1 MKKKMALFLAVLL
14 TLVAMAGC
22 QEGGSNGSA
31 VLADTLVVPGAI
43 KEGVFYEDVSEDFR
57 SSLWTFAGKTSG
69 SVLYG
74 KANQNSLYSPMSLYY
89 GLAMLEA
96 GAAGKTKAGLRAF
109 LDAPEAVHIGEEL
122 RNLYA
127 LMTVNGE
134 GAAEQIANAF
144 WARQNLVGKE
154 GAGVKEAWLNQMADN
169 FYASAFAVD
178 FADPKT
184 PDRMSRWVE
193 EQTRGKI
200 KPDIDVSDP
209 SLLMVLM
216 NTVYFKADWLEPF
229 QEEAIKE
236 DLFYGVEEV
245 LEQVSYLRGS
255 FDSHSTLV
263 TDRFTAGQLPLMN
276 GYMRFIL
283 PAEDL
288 TPEDLLADPL
298 FLASLQS
305 RGWQRADLVIELP
318 KFSYRTKM
326 DILKDMEELGLT
338 AMVQGSP
345 DFSAMLDLDAEVSAI
360 SQETYI
366 ALDEKGVEAAGYTE
380 IMMRATS
387 ALLPDE
393 IQTVELILN
402 RPFLYLITDE
412 AGTPLFVGI
421 LRNPTGE

>member
-96 GAAGKTKAGLRAF
+96 GAAGKTKADLRAF

-127 LMTVNGE
+127 LMTVNGK

-144 WARQNLVGKE
+144 WARQDQVGEK
-154 GAGVKEAWLNQMADN
+154 GAGVKEAWLDQMADN

-178 FADPKT
+178 FADPDAA
-184 PDRMSRWVE
+184 DRRGRWVE

-200 KPDIDVSDP
+200 KPKIDLSDP
-209 SLLMVLM
+209 YLLLVLM
-216 NTVYFKADWLEPF
+216 NTVYFKADWVEPF
-229 QEEAIKE
+229 SEDAIE
-236 DLFYGVEEV
+236 DDVFYGLDRTFEAVP
-245 LEQVSYLRGS
+245 YLRGR
-255 FDSHSTLV
+255 FDSYPVLK

-276 GYMRFIL
+276 GQMRFIL
-283 PAEDL
+283 PAEGL
-288 TPEDLLADPL
+288 TPEDMIQDPG
-298 FLASLQS
+298 FLTDL
-305 RGWQRADLVIELP
+305 RETGWGRAELIIQLP
-318 KFSYRTKM
+318 KFSYRTRM
-326 DILKDMEELGLT
+326 DILKDMEGLGLT
-338 AMVQGSP
+338 RMVQEAP
-345 DFSAMLDLDAEVSAI
+345 DFSAMLDREAEVSAI

-380 IMMRATS
+380 IMMQEKS
-387 ALLPDE
+387 MPYPEE
-393 IQTVELILN
+393 IETLILLLD
-402 RPFLYLITDE
+402 RPFLYLLTDA
-412 AGTPLFVGI
+412 AGTHLFVGI
-421 LRNPTGE
+421 VRTPLGE

>member
-1 MKKKMALFLAVLL
+1 MKKKMALFIAVLL

-22 QEGGSNGSA
+22 QERGSNGSP
-31 VLADTLVVPGAI
+31 VLADTLAVPGAI
-43 KEGVFYEDVSEDFR
+43 KESVFYEDVSEDFR

-69 SVLYG
+69 SVLKDEAG
-74 KANQNSLYSPMSLYY
+74 QNTLYSPISLYY
-89 GLAMLEA
+89 ALAMLEA
-96 GAAGKTKAGLRAF
+96 GAAGQTKEDLRGF
-109 LDAPEAVHIGEEL
+109 LDAADQTKIGEEL

-127 LMTVNGE
+127 LMTVDDE

-144 WARQNLVGKE
+144 WARMDLVGKE

-184 PDRMSRWVE
+184 ADRMSRWVE

-305 RGWQRADLVIELP
+305 QGWQRTDLVIELP

-326 DILKDMEELGLT
+326 DILKDMEDLGLT

-380 IMMRATS
+380 IMMRDS
-387 ALLPDE
+387 GALVPDQ
-393 IQTVELILN
+393 IQRVVLILN

-421 LRNPTGE
+421 LRNPSGE

>member
-1 MKKKMALFLAVLL
+1 
-14 TLVAMAGC
+14 
-22 QEGGSNGSA
+22 
-31 VLADTLVVPGAI
+31 
-43 KEGVFYEDVSEDFR
+43 
-57 SSLWTFAGKTSG
+57 
-69 SVLYG
+69 
-74 KANQNSLYSPMSLYY
+74 
-89 GLAMLEA
+89 
-96 GAAGKTKAGLRAF
+96 
-109 LDAPEAVHIGEEL
+109 
-122 RNLYA
+122 
-127 LMTVNGE
+127 
-134 GAAEQIANAF
+134 
-144 WARQNLVGKE
+144 
-154 GAGVKEAWLNQMADN
+154 
-169 FYASAFAVD
+169 
-178 FADPKT
+178 
-184 PDRMSRWVE
+184 
-193 EQTRGKI
+193 
-200 KPDIDVSDP
+200 
-209 SLLMVLM
+209 
-216 NTVYFKADWLEPF
+216 
-229 QEEAIKE
+229 
-236 DLFYGVEEV
+236 
-245 LEQVSYLRGS
+245 
-255 FDSHSTLV
+255 LV

-283 PAEDL
+283 PAEDM

>member
-1 MKKKMALFLAVLL
+1 MKKKTALMLAVLL
-14 TLVAMAGC
+14 TVMALAGC
-22 QEGGSNGSA
+22 QAGQSKGSP
-31 VLADTLVVPGAI
+31 VRADTLVVPGAI

-57 SSLWTFAGKTSG
+57 RSLWTFAGKTSG
-69 SVLYG
+69 PVLKSETG
-74 KANQNSLYSPMSLYY
+74 QNTLYSPVSLYY
-89 GLAMLEA
+89 ALAMLEA
-96 GAAGKTKAGLRAF
+96 GSAGQTKNDLRGF
-109 LDAPEAVHIGEEL
+109 LEATDRTKIGEEL

-127 LMTVNGE
+127 LMTVDGE

-144 WARQNLVGKE
+144 WARKDLVGGE
-154 GAGVKEAWLNQMADN
+154 GAGVKQAWLDQMAGH

-178 FADPKT
+178 FADPRT

-209 SLLMVLM
+209 LLLLVLM

-229 QEEAIKE
+229 QEEAIRE
-236 DLFYGVEEV
+236 DLFYGVEET
-245 LEQVSYLRGS
+245 LDQVSYLRGR
-255 FDSHSTLV
+255 FESHSVLE

-276 GYMRFIL
+276 GHIRFVL
-283 PAEDL
+283 PSQGL

-305 RGWQRADLVIELP
+305 QGWQRADLVIELP
-318 KFSYRTKM
+318 KFSYRTRM

-345 DFSAMLDLDAEVSAI
+345 NFSAMLDMDAEVSSI

-380 IMMRATS
+380 IMMRDS
-387 ALLPDE
+387 GALVQDE
-393 IQTVELILN
+393 IKTVELILN

-412 AGTPLFVGI
+412 AGAPLFVGI
-421 LRNPTGE
+421 LRNPKGE

>member
-1 MKKKMALFLAVLL
+1 MKKKIALFIAVLL
-14 TLVAMAGC
+14 TLVAMTGC
-22 QEGGSNGSA
+22 QRGGSNGSPA
-31 VLADTLVVPGAI
+31 LADTLVVPGAI

-69 SVLYG
+69 SVLKDEVG
-74 KANQNSLYSPMSLYY
+74 QNSLYSPISLYY
-89 GLAMLEA
+89 ALAMLEA
-96 GAAGKTKAGLRAF
+96 GAAGQTKEDLRGF
-109 LDAPEAVHIGEEL
+109 LDAADQTKIGEEL

-127 LMTVNGE
+127 LMTVDDE

-144 WARQNLVGKE
+144 WARMDLVGKE

-184 PDRMSRWVE
+184 ADRMSRWVE

-305 RGWQRADLVIELP
+305 QGWQRTDLVIELP

-326 DILKDMEELGLT
+326 DILKDMEDLGLT

-380 IMMRATS
+380 IMMRDS
-387 ALLPDE
+387 GALVPDQ
-393 IQTVELILN
+393 IQRVVLILN
-402 RPFLYLITDE
+402 RPFLYLITDD
-412 AGTPLFVGI
+412 AGAPLFVGI

>member
-1 MKKKMALFLAVLL
+1 MKKKMALFIAVLL

-22 QEGGSNGSA
+22 QEGGSNGSP
-31 VLADTLVVPGAI
+31 VLADTLAVPGAI

-69 SVLYG
+69 SVLKDEAG
-74 KANQNSLYSPMSLYY
+74 QNSLYSPISLYY
-89 GLAMLEA
+89 ALAMLEA
-96 GAAGKTKAGLRAF
+96 GAAGQTKEDLRGF
-109 LDAPEAVHIGEEL
+109 LDAADQTKIGEEL

-127 LMTVNGE
+127 LMTVDDE

-144 WARQNLVGKE
+144 WARMDLVGKE

-184 PDRMSRWVE
+184 ADRMSRWVE

-305 RGWQRADLVIELP
+305 QGWQRTDLVIELP

-326 DILKDMEELGLT
+326 DILKDMEDLGLT

-380 IMMRATS
+380 IMMRDS
-387 ALLPDE
+387 GALVPDQ
-393 IQTVELILN
+393 IQRVVLILN

-421 LRNPTGE
+421 LRNPSGE